1 MKETRR
7 MHANWTVLLAI
18 VLLGSCLSQGSS
30 DGDKSQ
36 VSADRALET
45 SVGAGDANLQI
56 RYSTGIRS
64 IFEDS
69 KGRFWF
75 GSQQEG
81 VCLYDGSEF
90 IYYTVSDGL
99 SDNQVRTIQEDQAG
113 VMWFGT
119 GNGITSF
126 DGDEFEIRTG
136 RNHGSPV
143 VASGNTWHKETGDLW
158 FPGDSGMRRGFDG
171 QGVYRYDGR
180 SLSYLAFP
188 LPHGVDEENPYLV
201 TGIVKGRDG
210 TVWFGTYPGVF
221 GYDGQS
227 FTVINDE
234 TVGIESGSERLHVR
248 SIFEDSRGNLW
259 IGNNGLG
266 VLLFDGQA
274 VSNFTEQHG
283 LSIREKGPSGS
294 LGRIF
299 SIAEDAAGNIWFGTR
314 DNGAWRFNGES
325 LTNFTIEDGL
335 TSHMVWTIYRDK
347 RDALWFGMGDGSVCR
362 FNGESFDRIY

>member
-1 MKETRR
+1 MNQLLNPPNRRIRDPYVRWCGRRGVARLLPIPIRQTREVVKETRR
-7 MHANWTVLLAI
+7 MYANWTALLAI
-18 VLLGSCLSQGSS
+18 VLLTSCSNRDST
-30 DGDKSQ
+30 DGDKSK
-36 VSADRALET
+36 VSADRAHET
-45 SVGAGDANLQI
+45 SAGAVDSNPQLK
-56 RYSTGIRS
+56 YTSGIRS

-75 GSQQEG
+75 GSHQEG
-81 VCLYDGSEF
+81 VCLYDGREF
-90 IYYTVSDGL
+90 IYYTASDGL

-113 VMWFGT
+113 VMWFAT

-136 RNHGSPV
+136 GSHGSPD
-143 VASGNTWHKETGDLW
+143 VATGDAWHTEAGDLW
-158 FPGDSGMRRGFDG
+158 FPGDGGMRRGIAG

-188 LPHGVDEENPYLV
+188 LPPGIEEDNPYLI

-221 GYDGQS
+221 RYDGRS

-234 TVGIESGSERLHVR
+234 TAGIETGMERFHVR

-266 VLLFDGQA
+266 VLLYDGQA

-283 LSIREKGPSGS
+283 LEHQGKGAVRVSRPDI
-294 LGRIF
+294 LNCGRRCRQHLVW
-299 SIAEDAAGNIWFGTR
+299 STR
-314 DNGAWRFNGES
+314 QRCVALRWRVADE
-325 LTNFTIEDGL
+325 LHD
-335 TSHMVWTIYRDK
+335 
-347 RDALWFGMGDGSVCR
+347 
-362 FNGESFDRIY
+362 

>member
-1 MKETRR
+1 VKETKRT
-7 MHANWTVLLAI
+7 HANWTVLLAS
-18 VLLGSCLSQGSS
+18 VLLGSCSSQGSS
-30 DGDKSQ
+30 DGDESQ
-36 VSADRALET
+36 VPAYRALET

-56 RYSTGIRS
+56 RYSTGITS

-75 GSQQEG
+75 GSQKEG
-81 VCLYDGSEF
+81 VSLYDGSEF

-126 DGDEFEIRTG
+126 DGDEFEIHTG
-136 RNHGSPV
+136 RQPVSP
-143 VASGNTWHKETGDLW
+143 AITSSSTWHKEAGDLW
-158 FPGDSGMRRGFDG
+158 FPGDGGMRKGLDG

-201 TGIVKGRDG
+201 TGIVKRRDG

-227 FTVINDE
+227 FTVLNDE
-234 TVGIESGSERLHVR
+234 TVGIASGSERFHVR

-266 VLLFDGQA
+266 VLLYDGHS

-299 SIAEDAAGNIWFGTR
+299 SIAEDADGNIWFGTR
-314 DNGAWRFNGES
+314 DNGAWRFDGKS

-335 TSHMVWTIYRDK
+335 TSHMVSTIYRDK
-347 RDALWFGMGDGSVCR
+347 RGALWFGMGDGSVLR
-362 FNGESFDRIY
+362 FNGESFDRIF

>member
-1 MKETRR
+1 MKDIRN
-7 MHANWTVLLAI
+7 MQVKWTVLVTI
-18 VLLGSCLSQGSS
+18 VLLGSCLGQASS
-30 DGDKSQ
+30 DEDKSGM
-36 VSADRALET
+36 SADRALEP
-45 SVGAGDANLQI
+45 SVGADDVNLQI

-81 VCLYDGSEF
+81 VSVYDGSEF
-90 IYYTVSDGL
+90 TYYTVSDGL
-99 SDNQVRTIQEDQAG
+99 SDNQVRTIQEDQTG

-126 DGDEFEIRTG
+126 DGEKFEIRTG
-136 RNHGSPV
+136 TDHGSPV
-143 VASGNTWHKETGDLW
+143 VASGNTWHKEAGDLW
-158 FPGDSGMRRGFDG
+158 FAGDSWMRRGVDG

-188 LPHGVDEENPYLV
+188 LPQGAEEERPCLV

-221 GYDGQS
+221 KYDGQS

-248 SIFEDSRGNLW
+248 SIFEDSRGSLW

-266 VLLFDGQA
+266 VLLYDGQA

-299 SIAEDAAGNIWFGTR
+299 SIAEDAAGNMWFGTS

-325 LTNFTIEDGL
+325 MTNFTIADGL

-347 RDALWFGMGDGSVCR
+347 RDALLFGMGDGSVCR

>member
-1 MKETRR
+1 
-7 MHANWTVLLAI
+7 MHAALLVIA
-18 VLLGSCLSQGSS
+18 LLGSYSSQGSS
-30 DGDKSQ
+30 GGNRSEI
-36 VSADRALET
+36 SADSALET
-45 SVGAGDANLQI
+45 IVGTGGANLQI
-56 RYSTGIRS
+56 RYSSGVSS

-81 VCLYDGSEF
+81 VCLFDGSEF
-90 IYYTVSDGL
+90 LYYTVSDGL
-99 SDNQVRTIQEDQAG
+99 SGNQVRTIQEDQAG

-126 DGDEFEIRTG
+126 DGEEFEIRTG
-136 RNHGSPV
+136 RNQGSPD
-143 VASGNTWHKETGDLW
+143 VASGNTWHKEASDLW
-158 FPGDSGMRRGFDG
+158 FIGDSGMQAGDYDG

-180 SLSYLAFP
+180 TLEYLAFP
-188 LPHGVDEENPYLV
+188 LPQGVDAENPCLV

-221 GYDGQS
+221 GYDGRS

-234 TVGIESGSERLHVR
+234 TAGIESGTERLHVR

-266 VLLFDGQA
+266 VLLYDGQA

-283 LSIREKGPSGS
+283 LSIRGKGPSKS
-294 LGRIF
+294 LGRVF
-299 SIAEDAAGNIWFGTR
+299 AIAEDAAGNIWFGTR

-325 LTNFTIEDGL
+325 LTNFTLEDGL
-335 TSHMVWTIYRDK
+335 TSPMVWTIYRDK

-362 FNGESFDRIY
+362 FNGKSFDKIY

>member
-1 MKETRR
+1 MQT
-7 MHANWTVLLAI
+7 HWTFLLAI
-18 VLLGSCLSQGSS
+18 VLLGCCSSQRSLGGGRSE
-30 DGDKSQ
+30 
-36 VSADRALET
+36 VSADSALET
-45 SVGAGDANLQI
+45 SVGAGDANVQI
-56 RYSTGIRS
+56 RYSTGITS

-90 IYYTVSDGL
+90 RYYTTSDGL

-113 VMWFGT
+113 VIWFGT

-126 DGDEFEIRTG
+126 DGDGFEIRTG
-136 RNHGSPV
+136 TKHGRLDV
-143 VASGNTWHKETGDLW
+143 VSGNTWHKEAADLW
-158 FPGDSGMRRGFDG
+158 FHGDSGMRRGFDG

-180 SLSYLAFP
+180 SLSYLALP
-188 LPHGVDEENPYLV
+188 LPQGVEEENPYLV

-221 GYDGQS
+221 GYDGRS
-227 FTVINDE
+227 YTVINDE
-234 TVGIESGSERLHVR
+234 TAGIESGMERLHVR
-248 SIFEDSRGNLW
+248 SIFEDSKGNLW

-274 VSNFTEQHG
+274 VSNFTEQQG

-294 LGRIF
+294 LGRVF

-314 DNGAWRFNGES
+314 DNGAWRFNGKS

-335 TSHMVWTIYRDK
+335 TSHMVCSIYRDK
-347 RDALWFGMGDGSVCR
+347 KDTLWFGMSDGSVCR